1 LIAIATQCFG
11 PDFGGIET
19 LMTGLADELSRGGES
34 VEVFADRVR
43 RAGAGELR
51 RDYPIHRFGLWRPVR
66 RLVKRRAL
74 AAVAGRAPLKGIFTD
89 SWKRVAA
96 VPWGV
101 GPIVVLAHG
110 NEIPR
115 EREGSKAE
123 RVREALARADA
134 VVASSRFTADM
145 ARALLREG
153 DKRVIVI
160 NPPIPPQETA
170 LPPALAR
177 VEAAIAGRSPVVSTL
192 SRLEPRK
199 GVDKVLRV
207 LPRLRERLPNIV
219 YLVGGSGGDL
229 PRLQGIAAEA
239 GVADSVVFLGALAD
253 DQAKAAFFER
263 TDVFAMP
270 ARRVGDS
277 VEGFGIVYAEAAWR
291 GVPSIGGAE
300 GGAADVVIDGRT
312 GLLCRGDDEGEVFEA
327 LSRLLDDETTRRRM
341 GAAARE
347 HAFEH
352 LTWPTA
358 LPRYLAVLRG
368 SDGG

>member
-43 RAGAGELR
+43 RAGAGELL

-66 RLVKRRAL
+66 RLMKRRAL
-74 AAVAGRAPLKGIFTD
+74 AAVAGRTPLKGVFAD
-89 SWKRVAA
+89 SWKSIAA
-96 VPWGV
+96 VPQGV
-101 GPIVVLAHG
+101 GPIVALAHG

-115 EREGSKAE
+115 DPKGSKAD

-134 VVASSRFTADM
+134 IVASSQYTADM
-145 ARALLREG
+145 ARALVREPE
-153 DKRVIVI
+153 KRVIVI

-170 LPPALAR
+170 LPPALST
-177 VEAAIAGRSPVVSTL
+177 VEAVIAGRSPVVSTL

-199 GVDKVLRV
+199 GVDMVLRV

-219 YLVGGSGGDL
+219 YLIGGSGGDL
-229 PRLQGIAAEA
+229 PRLQRIAAEA
-239 GVADSVVFLGALAD
+239 GVTDSVVFLGSLAD

-263 TDVFAMP
+263 ADVFAMP
-270 ARRVGDS
+270 ARRVADS

-291 GVPSIGGAE
+291 GVPSVGGAE
-300 GGAADVVIDGRT
+300 GGAADAVLDGRT
-312 GLLCRGDDEGEVFEA
+312 GLLCRGDDEDEVFET
-327 LSRLLDDETTRRRM
+327 LSRLLFDETMRRQM

-347 HAFEH
+347 HALGH

-358 LPRYLAVLRG
+358 LPRYLAALRG
-368 SDGG
+368 ADAG